1 MVALGN
7 GAGPATSVPRYVA
20 AALALLATACGG
32 GTAEPPT
39 DFPIRFQVT
48 NALIAPVTVSVDG
61 TTYAILTNGKGTSIT
76 VPAKAQWL
84 TWTSAKPAG
93 PDGAPIP
100 DQLGEVRIPMSGING
115 SLEIGNVVDDQTY
128 ITARVFNSTKSQVS
142 IGVADG
148 TTIYCAGIVPA
159 ATADGVSGFV
169 QIGYYRL
176 APSTEVRAYRDAS
189 RCTGPYFAWPSADL
203 AAFMAKSGLV
213 TLVLQSAP

>member
-7 GAGPATSVPRYVA
+7 GAGPAMSVPRYVA

-93 PDGAPIP
+93 PDGAHVTHVHPP
-100 DQLGEVRIPMSGING
+100 RHFDTR
-115 SLEIGNVVDDQTY
+115 
-128 ITARVFNSTKSQVS
+128 TAWCS
-142 IGVADG
+142 
-148 TTIYCAGIVPA
+148 
-159 ATADGVSGFV
+159 
-169 QIGYYRL
+169 
-176 APSTEVRAYRDAS
+176 
-189 RCTGPYFAWPSADL
+189 
-203 AAFMAKSGLV
+203 
-213 TLVLQSAP
+213 